1 MINLYNPTEAGT
13 CVPYQPIT
21 NNDIMSNPTYSKCF
35 TTDVKNLKKDRQEK
49 NYQLCLL
56 GRFVDKGTF
65 NPKALERFLNY
76 TKITVSEILSDPTLH
91 RSAVFAC
98 AIDANRQGGK
108 DEHFILNGINE
119 QYKNIT
125 IKNLTAT
132 DARPM
137 SNGKIFDK
145 KQIKE
150 YGLTKED
157 GLKTFDFKILGNVQ
171 GWGTAKV
178 KNGNGGHQD
187 NVTREMLEWIE
198 WVNTFGK
205 KDLIYVSLLDGNGH
219 NFKILNESRQRDNIW
234 IVHHKTFQDKLNQ
247 YE

>member
-1 MINLYNPTEAGT
+1 MKKNIFSVDVIN
-13 CVPYQPIT
+13 I
-21 NNDIMSNPTYSKCF
+21 
-35 TTDVKNLKKDRQEK
+35 KKERQEK

-56 GRFVDKGTF
+56 GRFIDKGTF

-157 GLKTFDFKILGNVQ
+157 GLKTFDFEILGNVQ

-234 IVHHKTFQDKLNQ
+234 IVDHKTFQDKLNQ

>member
-1 MINLYNPTEAGT
+1 MKKNIFSVDVIN
-13 CVPYQPIT
+13 I
-21 NNDIMSNPTYSKCF
+21 
-35 TTDVKNLKKDRQEK
+35 KKERQEK

-56 GRFVDKGTF
+56 GRFIDKGTF

-108 DEHFILNGINE
+108 DEHFILTGINE

-125 IKNLTAT
+125 IRNLTAT
-132 DARPM
+132 AARPM
-137 SNGKIFDK
+137 SNGEIFDK

-234 IVHHKTFQDKLNQ
+234 IVDHKTFQDKLNQ

>member
-1 MINLYNPTEAGT
+1 MKKNIFSVDVIN
-13 CVPYQPIT
+13 I
-21 NNDIMSNPTYSKCF
+21 
-35 TTDVKNLKKDRQEK
+35 KKERQEK

-56 GRFVDKGTF
+56 GRFIDKGTF

-76 TKITVSEILSDPTLH
+76 TEITVSEILSDPTLH

-234 IVHHKTFQDKLNQ
+234 IVDHKTFQDKLNQ

>member
-1 MINLYNPTEAGT
+1 MKKNIFSVDVIN
-13 CVPYQPIT
+13 I
-21 NNDIMSNPTYSKCF
+21 
-35 TTDVKNLKKDRQEK
+35 KKERQEK

-56 GRFVDKGTF
+56 GRFIDKGTF

-234 IVHHKTFQDKLNQ
+234 IVDHKTFQDKLNQ

>member
-1 MINLYNPTEAGT
+1 MKKNIFSVDVIN
-13 CVPYQPIT
+13 I
-21 NNDIMSNPTYSKCF
+21 
-35 TTDVKNLKKDRQEK
+35 KKERQEK

-65 NPKALERFLNY
+65 NPNALERFLNY

-234 IVHHKTFQDKLNQ
+234 IVDHKTFQDKLNQ

>member
-1 MINLYNPTEAGT
+1 MKKNIFSVDVIN
-13 CVPYQPIT
+13 I
-21 NNDIMSNPTYSKCF
+21 
-35 TTDVKNLKKDRQEK
+35 KKERQEK

-56 GRFVDKGTF
+56 GRFIDKGTF

-108 DEHFILNGINE
+108 DEHFILTGINE

-125 IKNLTAT
+125 IRNLTAT
-132 DARPM
+132 AARPM
-137 SNGKIFDK
+137 SNGEIFDK

-219 NFKILNESRQRDNIW
+219 NFKILNE
-234 IVHHKTFQDKLNQ
+234 T
-247 YE
+247 YEKEFNHN

>member
-1 MINLYNPTEAGT
+1 MKKNIFSVDVIN
-13 CVPYQPIT
+13 I
-21 NNDIMSNPTYSKCF
+21 
-35 TTDVKNLKKDRQEK
+35 KKERQEK

-56 GRFVDKGTF
+56 GRFIDKGTF

-137 SNGKIFDK
+137 SNGEIFDK

-157 GLKTFDFKILGNVQ
+157 GLKTFDFEILGNVQ

-234 IVHHKTFQDKLNQ
+234 IVDHKTFQDKLNQ

>member
-1 MINLYNPTEAGT
+1 MKKNIFSVDVIN
-13 CVPYQPIT
+13 I
-21 NNDIMSNPTYSKCF
+21 
-35 TTDVKNLKKDRQEK
+35 KKERQEK

-56 GRFVDKGTF
+56 GRFIDKGTF

-108 DEHFILNGINE
+108 DEHFILTGINE

-234 IVHHKTFQDKLNQ
+234 IVDHKTFQDKLNQ

>member
-1 MINLYNPTEAGT
+1 MKKNIFSVDVIN
-13 CVPYQPIT
+13 I
-21 NNDIMSNPTYSKCF
+21 
-35 TTDVKNLKKDRQEK
+35 KKERQEK

-56 GRFVDKGTF
+56 GRFIDKGTF

-125 IKNLTAT
+125 IRNLTAT
-132 DARPM
+132 AARPM
-137 SNGKIFDK
+137 SNGEIFDK

-234 IVHHKTFQDKLNQ
+234 IVDHKTFQDKLNQ